1 MLKVKYQASLEFLTT
16 YGWAIAVIVLVLI
29 ILYSLGIFSFSNSV
43 PNSISG
49 FSSTPV
55 LSVEATSNSLM
66 LDIDNNVGQPI
77 NITGIVANSSGSSYS
92 TFLCQYYYLYP
103 SQSTVCI
110 VSGKFPDPAYVS
122 VTILYN
128 IPTSK
133 SVQLSSTGNLI
144 VHLSTIQSPS
154 MPMGVIAYEK
164 IFINNSQSSPT
175 PSPFQQM
182 VNVSNSVYN
191 GYAASNFQNVEFFY
205 ANGTTIPSWLES
217 YTYPNNAIYWVKLG
231 SIPAHTSIPI
241 YIGFAPQT
249 YNLFNGVNVGEAP
262 QLSSTYGE
270 YDDGANVFNFYD
282 NFAGTTLSSKWVAN
296 GASYTINNSLTY
308 ANGVNDNEL
317 DTATSFTAPYIIDYY
332 GSGTAGSEDG
342 GVYFNIQAQA
352 ANSNSYLWA
361 QRASEGTD
369 MFYTYISGS
378 YTQEASWSY
387 SIDGNKHIY
396 TLIVGLSDNPL
407 ITQTDYNTK
416 ESFTSMPTT
425 YTSGYFGPRSLAGTT
440 YWQWARVRAYPP
452 NGVMPSVGFG
462 SVI

>member
-16 YGWAIAVIVLVLI
+16 YGWAIAVIMLVLI

-77 NITGIVANSSGSSYS
+77 NITEIVANSSGSSYS

-182 VNVSNSVYN
+182 INVSNSVYN

-249 YNLFNGVNVGEAP
+249 YNLFNG
-262 QLSSTYGE
+262 
-270 YDDGANVFNFYD
+270 
-282 NFAGTTLSSKWVAN
+282 
-296 GASYTINNSLTY
+296 
-308 ANGVNDNEL
+308 
-317 DTATSFTAPYIIDYY
+317 
-332 GSGTAGSEDG
+332 
-342 GVYFNIQAQA
+342 
-352 ANSNSYLWA
+352 
-361 QRASEGTD
+361 
-369 MFYTYISGS
+369 
-378 YTQEASWSY
+378 
-387 SIDGNKHIY
+387 
-396 TLIVGLSDNPL
+396 
-407 ITQTDYNTK
+407 
-416 ESFTSMPTT
+416 
-425 YTSGYFGPRSLAGTT
+425 
-440 YWQWARVRAYPP
+440 
-452 NGVMPSVGFG
+452 
-462 SVI
+462 